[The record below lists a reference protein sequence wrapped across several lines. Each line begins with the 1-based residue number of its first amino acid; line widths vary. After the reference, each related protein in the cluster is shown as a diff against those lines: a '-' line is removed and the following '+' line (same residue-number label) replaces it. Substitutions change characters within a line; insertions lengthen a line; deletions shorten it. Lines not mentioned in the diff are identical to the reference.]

1 MLVAFGPFVFLFVLL
16 IFIPHAVQKLKFYLA
31 HSLKTDNTHET
42 FEPSNDSTTT
52 DNSELRKAPVKLNQT
67 QQLQK
72 TSAHAA
78 ITKQQQVAKQFC
90 PTKRELEKTEPNLNR
105 ALSKTGTQIFS
116 HQQIKHNVL
125 TNRAPKIPM
134 VQQLQKKAAQNK
146 LKYDQVSKKYCPTKA
161 QVAKQDA
168 LNNRAPKIPMVQQL
182 QKKAAQNK
190 LKYDQ
195 VSKKYCPT
203 KAQVAKQD
211 ALNNRAP
218 NLKPSLTQQL
228 QTKRDTQ
235 VKLKKEQI
243 IKKDC
248 PTKRELEKR
257 GIYDRYDK
265 FQNENVTPTNELNN
279 NLDNDLKLKEEEEE
293 EEEEKQEEKE
303 EEEKLELSNINNMK
317 NDIALQNNVAL
328 QNDVALQNELE
339 RLKII
344 NNHLLLKLA
353 EQTELSNE
361 SKMNDLGNSKINN
374 ELTNG
379 IINESDNLFQMEH
392 SIDNEI
398 NKIKGQGQG
407 NDKGDHNFFRL
418 TTPDLKNQGLWLT
431 QTINHNGP
439 NLEFQPFLN
448 LDNQCWELE
457 FINNNWVI
465 SSGLGYRL
473 GKMWNI
479 LTGINQNKTEFIIQ
493 DSIDGLSLAHDNNEV
508 VLQMEP
514 KSTATSSWIIENV

>member
-125 TNRAPKIPM
+125 T
-134 VQQLQKKAAQNK
+134 
-146 LKYDQVSKKYCPTKA
+146 
-161 QVAKQDA
+161 
-168 LNNRAPKIPMVQQL
+168 NRAPKIPMVQQL